1 MCNNSNSITASCQ
14 SGDATVE
21 QSVHVG
27 SLAVMHFLRS
37 RHRPFLHRWRLLGL
51 ALLLIV
57 TSAIAFPA
65 TASAHAELRQASPD
79 RGEVVGGAI
88 HSITM
93 QFFDLDVTK
102 PQTATVFDPAGNEL
116 AGQVNL
122 EDQRLVIALVDP
134 ITTPGDYLVAWSANG
149 IDGDF
154 TEETFTFTWQEGAPE
169 PKGID
174 LTEPVGLD
182 TINYVL
188 ILIGAALAAFLVHR
202 VMMAMREV
210 RAERAAANAA
220 P

>member
-1 MCNNSNSITASCQ
+1 MDVRI
-14 SGDATVE
+14 
-21 QSVHVG
+21 
-27 SLAVMHFLRS
+27 
-37 RHRPFLHRWRLLGL
+37 RPRLLGL
-51 ALLLIV
+51 VLLLTLIGSV
-57 TSAIAFPA
+57 LLPSS
-65 TASAHAELRQASPD
+65 ASAHAELRQASPD

-116 AGQVNL
+116 SGQVNR
-122 EDQRLVIALVDP
+122 EDQRLVISLVDP
-134 ITTPGDYLVAWSANG
+134 IQTPGEYLVAWAANG

-174 LTEPVGLD
+174 LTEPVGFD
-182 TINYVL
+182 TVNYVL

-202 VMMAMREV
+202 VMMARREMQ
-210 RAERAAANAA
+210 ADRAAIGAISE
-220 P
+220 